1 MTVQDTQTPNHMFQ
15 GFLSIDENSK
25 IPKYQQ
31 VVDTIVSDIEIGLV
45 KVGDKI
51 PSINETSEEYYLSR
65 DTVEKAYKILRRR
78 GIITAVRGK
87 GFYVSSTSR
96 NEGKRIL
103 LVFNKLS
110 DHKKTIYNSF
120 VKQLAPSATVDL
132 QIHHC
137 DSKMLEKIIIESL
150 GKYDYYVIMPHLT
163 DETESVRAAIN
174 KIPKDRLLML
184 NKDISGVEGEYACVF
199 EDFELDIHQALYT
212 GIEKIRKYR
221 KLYLVFPCE
230 NYYCKGIRSGFINF
244 CEAEG
249 FEYEIIE
256 STCSHK
262 VSPHE
267 LYVVIEEADLVE
279 IIKKAAAKNLKLGK
293 NIGVITYNDTPF
305 KEILAGGITVLS
317 TDFVKM
323 GETMAEMIKAH
334 SRERIKNPFRLIMRN
349 SI

>member
-1 MTVQDTQTPNHMFQ
+1 MFE

-31 VVDTIVSDIEIGLV
+31 VVDTIVSDIEIGIV

-65 DTVEKAYKILRRR
+65 DTVEKAYKILRKR

-87 GFYVSSTSR
+87 GFYVSSTSK

-110 DHKKTIYNSF
+110 DHKKTIYNAF
-120 VKQLAPSATVDL
+120 VKKLDLYATVDL

-137 DSKMLEKIIIESL
+137 DSQVLEKIVIESL
-150 GKYDYYVIMPHLT
+150 GKYDYYIIMPHFR
-163 DETESVRAAIN
+163 TESESVVSALN
-174 KIPKDRLLML
+174 KIPKDRLLLL
-184 NKDISGVEGEYACVF
+184 NKDLQQLEGEYGCVF

-212 GIEKIRKYR
+212 GLDRIKKYK
-221 KLYLVFPCE
+221 KLYLVFPTE
-230 NYYCKGIRSGFINF
+230 NYYCVGIKTGFVNF
-244 CEAEG
+244 CEEER
-249 FEYEIIE
+249 FEYEIIQSAVNHE
-256 STCSHK
+256 
-262 VSPHE
+262 VRPHE

-293 NIGVITYNDTPF
+293 NLGVITYNDTPF

-317 TDFVKM
+317 TDFVNM
-323 GETMAEMIKAH
+323 GETMAQMVKKH
-334 SRERIKNPFRLIMRN
+334 SKEKIKNPFRLIVRN
-349 SI
+349 SL

>member
-1 MTVQDTQTPNHMFQ
+1 MFE
-15 GFLSIDENSK
+15 GFLTIDENSK

-120 VKQLAPSATVDL
+120 VKKLGDGVTVDL

-137 DSKMLEKIIIESL
+137 DSKMLEKIVIESL
-150 GKYDYYVIMPHLT
+150 GKYDYYVIMPHFRE
-163 DETESVRAAIN
+163 ETESVKNALN
-174 KIPKDRLLML
+174 KIPKDRLLLL
-184 NKDISGVEGEYACVF
+184 NKDMEGIGGDYGCVF

-212 GIEKIRKYR
+212 GIDKIKKYK
-221 KLYLVFPCE
+221 KLYLVFPTD
-230 NYYCKGIRSGFINF
+230 NYYCSGIKTGFINF
-244 CEAEG
+244 CEEEG
-249 FEYEIIE
+249 FEYDVIRS
-256 STCSHK
+256 STTHLVC
-262 VSPHE
+262 PGD
-267 LYVVIEEADLVE
+267 LYVVIEEADLVD
-279 IIKKAAAKNLKLGK
+279 IIKRATTRNLKLGK

-305 KEILAGGITVLS
+305 KEILAGGISVLS
-317 TDFVKM
+317 TDFVQM
-323 GETMAEMIKAH
+323 GETMAEMVKTH
-334 SRERIKNPFRLIMRN
+334 SRDKIKNPFKLILRN

>member
-1 MTVQDTQTPNHMFQ
+1 MTVQDTQTPEYMFQ

-31 VVDTIVSDIEIGLV
+31 VVDTIVSDIEIGIV

-87 GFYVSSTSR
+87 GFYVSSTSK

-120 VKQLAPSATVDL
+120 VKKLGATATVDL

-137 DSKMLEKIIIESL
+137 DSKTLEKIVIESL
-150 GKYDYYVIMPHLT
+150 GKYDYYVIMPHFKE
-163 DETESVRAAIN
+163 ETESVKAAIN

-184 NKDISGVEGEYACVF
+184 NKDIEGIEGEYGCVF

-212 GIEKIRKYR
+212 GIEKIRKYK
-221 KLYLVFPCE
+221 KLYLVFPTD
-230 NYYCKGIRSGFINF
+230 NYYCSGITSGFTNF
-244 CEAEG
+244 CEEEN
-249 FEYEIIE
+249 FEYEIIQSAAHHE
-256 STCSHK
+256 
-262 VSPHE
+262 VRPHE
-267 LYVVIEEADLVE
+267 LYVVIEECDLVE
-279 IIKKAAAKNLKLGK
+279 IIKKAAARNLKLGK

-317 TDFVKM
+317 TDFTKM
-323 GETMAEMIKAH
+323 GETMADMVQCH
-334 SRERIKNPFRLIMRN
+334 SREKIKNPFRMIMRN

>member
-1 MTVQDTQTPNHMFQ
+1 MFE

-31 VVDTIVSDIEIGLV
+31 VVDTIVSDIEIGIV

-65 DTVEKAYKILRRR
+65 DTVEKAYKILRKR

-87 GFYVSSTSR
+87 GFYVSSTSK

-110 DHKKTIYNSF
+110 DHKKTIYNAF
-120 VKQLAPSATVDL
+120 VKKLDLYATVDL

-137 DSKMLEKIIIESL
+137 DSQVLEKIVIESL
-150 GKYDYYVIMPHLT
+150 GKYDYYIIMPHFR
-163 DETESVRAAIN
+163 TESESVVSALN
-174 KIPKDRLLML
+174 KIPKDRLLLL
-184 NKDISGVEGEYACVF
+184 NKDLQQLEGEYGCVF

-212 GIEKIRKYR
+212 GLDPIKKYK
-221 KLYLVFPCE
+221 KLYLVFPTE
-230 NYYCKGIRSGFINF
+230 NYYCVGIKTGFVNF
-244 CEAEG
+244 CEEER
-249 FEYEIIE
+249 FEYEIIQSAVNHE
-256 STCSHK
+256 
-262 VSPHE
+262 VRPHE

-293 NIGVITYNDTPF
+293 NLGVITYNDTPF

-317 TDFVKM
+317 TDFVNM
-323 GETMAEMIKAH
+323 GETMAQMVKKH
-334 SRERIKNPFRLIMRN
+334 SKEKIKNPFRLIVRN
-349 SI
+349 SL

>member
-1 MTVQDTQTPNHMFQ
+1 MFE
-15 GFLSIDENSK
+15 GFLTIDENSK

-87 GFYVSSTSR
+87 GFYVSSTTR

-103 LVFNKLS
+103 LVLNKLS

-120 VKQLAPSATVDL
+120 VKTLGDTATVDL
-132 QIHHC
+132 QIHHS
-137 DSKMLEKIIIESL
+137 DSRMLEKIIIESL
-150 GKYDYYVIMPHLT
+150 GRYDYYVLMPHLR
-163 DETESVRAAIN
+163 DETESVKAAIN
-174 KIPKDRLLML
+174 KIPKERLLLL
-184 NKDISGVEGEYACVF
+184 NKDMEGIEGEYGCVF

-212 GIEKIRKYR
+212 GIEKIRKYK
-221 KLYLVFPCE
+221 KLFLVFPTE
-230 NYYCKGIRSGFINF
+230 NYYCVGIKNGFVNF
-244 CEAEG
+244 CEEEG
-249 FEYEIIE
+249 FEYEIME
-256 STCSHK
+256 RACHHDVRSR
-262 VSPHE
+262 E

-279 IIKKAAAKNLKLGK
+279 IVKKASAKNLKLGK
-293 NIGVITYNDTPF
+293 QIGMITYNDTPF
-305 KEILAGGITVLS
+305 KEILAGGISVLS
-317 TDFVKM
+317 TDFMRM
-323 GETMAEMIKAH
+323 GETMAEMVKNH
-334 SRERIKNPFRLIMRN
+334 SRKKIKNPFKLILRN